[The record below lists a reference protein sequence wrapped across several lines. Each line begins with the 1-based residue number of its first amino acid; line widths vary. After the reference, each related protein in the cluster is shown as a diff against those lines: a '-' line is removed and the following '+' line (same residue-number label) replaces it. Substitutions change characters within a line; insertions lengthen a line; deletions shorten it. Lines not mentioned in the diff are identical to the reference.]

1 MTTKKSTAD
10 LPQTLS
16 EALAIFQSQV
26 QSADRTGTAK
36 ETRKDKRTNKS
47 VTTERK
53 YSTLEDVLRAI
64 QPAAKLG
71 ISHTQTFDYSI
82 LEDGTV
88 LTICVTT
95 LYFKDQKL
103 ESKLP
108 LKQLKGFNIMHDLGI
123 AITYTRRYALGAAY
137 GIGSEEDDDAMS
149 LTQSTAEKEDR
160 IKRTPSKPN
169 DKGEPVESIKDKNYG
184 KPISQP
190 ALQAVV
196 NKMVN
201 LAEKYPNKKQEVID
215 KFKKQYDITS
225 EQLGHADI
233 RTAEQGKFLTL
244 LINEIDST
252 L

>member
-1 MTTKKSTAD
+1 MTTKKSTTAS
-10 LPQTLS
+10 PQTLS
-16 EALAIFQSQV
+16 AALAIFQSQV

-71 ISHTQTFDYSI
+71 ISHTQTFDYLIS
-82 LEDGTV
+82 ESGTV

-108 LKQLKGFNIMHDLGI
+108 LKELKGYNIMHDLGI

-149 LTQSTAEKEDR
+149 LTQPPADKTG
-160 IKRTPSKPN
+160 ITRTPTKP
-169 DKGEPVESIKDKNYG
+169 KQEPEPVESIEDKNYG
-184 KPISQP
+184 KPIAQP
-190 ALQAVV
+190 ALEAVV
-196 NKMVN
+196 QKIMN
-201 LAEKYPNKKQEVID
+201 LSEKYPKKKDEVLNKYKSQ
-215 KFKKQYDITS
+215 FGITS
-225 EQLGHADI
+225 EKIGPADI
-233 RTAEQGKFLTL
+233 RTAEQGQFLTL